1 MKVPTEILFI
11 DCQNPRQFTYKAAD
25 FKKIGVDN
33 KIKPM
38 PHGQKGIL
46 DIADCNL
53 VHRMIA
59 KGLKMDKSI
68 KYLLDT
74 FKLQDSQ
81 GQY

>member
-1 MKVPTEILFI
+1 
-11 DCQNPRQFTYKAAD
+11 
-25 FKKIGVDN
+25 
-33 KIKPM
+33 M

-74 FKLQDSQ
+74 FNVQDS
-81 GQY
+81 

>member
-1 MKVPTEILFI
+1 M
-11 DCQNPRQFTYKAAD
+11 AAD
-25 FKKIGVDN
+25 FNKLGVDN

-38 PHGQKGIL
+38 PHGQRGIL

-74 FKLQDSQ
+74 FSLLDS
-81 GQY
+81 